1 MDSVDVKMDFKNKP
15 VLSPTRS
22 LDEGFE
28 SDPDRIS
35 TDSEQAI
42 ATPSF
47 DILQTTDRDGV
58 QHTQIA
64 RRGTID
70 YSASG
75 LVSLQGEIESEII
88 PKSDETVVIP
98 RANSIQPA
106 ARYRRAK
113 MKAPLPPSHFTTSNR
128 SGDSIRSSDG
138 IKPTAFRNDVTS
150 GNFIRYT
157 VHPKPKSVMQTSNMK
172 ISSPQAIVPQA
183 SSLYTFY
190 PAEGSISLYSTNNG
204 LTYKSSHM
212 NIQTQAPV
220 CWTQSIPRQTRRI
233 LSVFGIPFYNAY
245 PVRMG
250 LHFVLIHKVNSV
262 RKIAS
267 SVK

>member
-1 MDSVDVKMDFKNKP
+1 MDSVDVKMDYKNKP

-35 TDSEQAI
+35 TDSEQPI
-42 ATPSF
+42 STPSF

-64 RRGTID
+64 RRCTTD
-70 YSASG
+70 YSVSG
-75 LVSLQGEIESEII
+75 FASLQGEIESEII
-88 PKSDETVVIP
+88 SKSDATVIIP
-98 RANSIQPA
+98 RANSIQPMS
-106 ARYRRAK
+106 RHRRTK
-113 MKAPLPPSHFTTSNR
+113 MKAPLPPSHFATNRTSEATK
-128 SGDSIRSSDG
+128 SSAQ
-138 IKPTAFRNDVTS
+138 PVSPFRNDVTS

-157 VHPKPKSVMQTSNMK
+157 VHPKPKNVTPNMK
-172 ISSPQAIVPQA
+172 IGNQQAIVPQT

-220 CWTQSIPRQTRRI
+220 CWTQTIPRQTRR
-233 LSVFGIPFYNAY
+233 
-245 PVRMG
+245 
-250 LHFVLIHKVNSV
+250 
-262 RKIAS
+262 
-267 SVK
+267 

>member
-1 MDSVDVKMDFKNKP
+1 MDSVDVKMDFKIKP

-35 TDSEQAI
+35 TDSEQPI
-42 ATPSF
+42 STPSF

-58 QHTQIA
+58 THTQIA
-64 RRGTID
+64 RRCTPD
-70 YSASG
+70 YSSSGFAS
-75 LVSLQGEIESEII
+75 LPSGEIESEIRS
-88 PKSDETVVIP
+88 KSDSAVIIP
-98 RANSIQPA
+98 RANSIQPMS
-106 ARYRRAK
+106 RHRRLK
-113 MKAPLPPSHFTTSNR
+113 TKAPLPPHFPTNHRTL
-128 SGDSIRSSDG
+128 DSIRNSDAMTPSRHQSSS
-138 IKPTAFRNDVTS
+138 PFRNDVTS

-157 VHPKPKSVMQTSNMK
+157 VHPKPKNLTQTSSMK
-172 ISSPQAIVPQA
+172 VSNQPAIVQQA

-220 CWTQSIPRQTRRI
+220 CWTQTIPRQTRR
-233 LSVFGIPFYNAY
+233 
-245 PVRMG
+245 
-250 LHFVLIHKVNSV
+250 
-262 RKIAS
+262 
-267 SVK
+267 

>member
-35 TDSEQAI
+35 TDSEQPI
-42 ATPSF
+42 STPSF

-58 QHTQIA
+58 THTQIA
-64 RRGTID
+64 RRCTPD
-70 YSASG
+70 YS
-75 LVSLQGEIESEII
+75 SLPGEIESEIRS
-88 PKSDETVVIP
+88 KSDSAVIIP
-98 RANSIQPA
+98 RANSIQPMS
-106 ARYRRAK
+106 RHRRLK
-113 MKAPLPPSHFTTSNR
+113 TKAPLPPQYLTNNR
-128 SGDSIRSSDG
+128 TLDSIRNSEAMKPSRQSSS
-138 IKPTAFRNDVTS
+138 PFRNDVTS

-157 VHPKPKSVMQTSNMK
+157 VHPKPKNLTQTPSMKVSNQ
-172 ISSPQAIVPQA
+172 PAIVQQA

-220 CWTQSIPRQTRRI
+220 CWTQTIPRQTRR
-233 LSVFGIPFYNAY
+233 
-245 PVRMG
+245 
-250 LHFVLIHKVNSV
+250 
-262 RKIAS
+262 
-267 SVK
+267 